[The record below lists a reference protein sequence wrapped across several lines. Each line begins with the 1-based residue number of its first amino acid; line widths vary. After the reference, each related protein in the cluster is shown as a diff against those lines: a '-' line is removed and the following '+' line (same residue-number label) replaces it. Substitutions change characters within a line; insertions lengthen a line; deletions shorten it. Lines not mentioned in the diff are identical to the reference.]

1 MAVCG
6 GVWWSRFRWRTTRA
20 ARTSTCT
27 TSTVA
32 SWSGCCAGTTG
43 KCISASS
50 TPPLWRCTADQ
61 MMPRCAVLLG
71 CARAVCGVAC
81 HWDVFMLSVVL
92 HDADIDEMPCLWHC
106 RRKYCCQWRC
116 MTRKIQCCLL
126 HCTHNDY
133 LTVEC
138 ASLRETYDM
147 QNASSLKPTT
157 YVSLHPTVC
166 PNIMLFPRIVLFRC
180 SFGPRP

>member
-1 MAVCG
+1 MLTDTIVRIKISDRTMAVCG

-106 RRKYCCQWRC
+106 RRK
-116 MTRKIQCCLL
+116 ILL
-126 HCTHNDY
+126 SVALYDTEN
-133 LTVEC
+133 TVLS
-138 ASLRETYDM
+138 A
-147 QNASSLKPTT
+147 P
-157 YVSLHPTVC
+157 LHAQR
-166 PNIMLFPRIVLFRC
+166 LFD
-180 SFGPRP
+180 G